1 MGNPDSPS
9 FKFSEKIG
17 LIIGR
22 GTRYILVGEV
32 VVFLG
37 GKLGGS
43 KPSQP
48 VPKPPAPSPLIIA

>member
-1 MGNPDSPS
+1 MVNPDSPS

-17 LIIGR
+17 FMIGR
-22 GTRYILVGEV
+22 GIRYILVGKV

-37 GKLGGS
+37 GKLSGS

-48 VPKPPAPSPLIIA
+48 VPKPPAPPVPSP

>member
-1 MGNPDSPS
+1 MVNPNSPT

-17 LIIGR
+17 LIIGKGIR
-22 GTRYILVGEV
+22 CLLVGGV

-48 VPKPPAPSPLIIA
+48 APNPPAPSP